1 MLMKQDLTTARKF
14 AEAHLD
20 QMMAD
25 LHPNIGF
32 TFDISNTAF
41 LCDLAN
47 RRLILDR
54 EPTDAERECLMAYSV
69 ELELRTSDKM
79 AFELDGSLYHRDQA
93 KGEYTRYFLD
103 TAARKWKSESLSLL
117 DYIAISNFHDQQTVS
132 EADRARRAAEDM
144 KRLQDV
150 MEKKPDSV
158 KE

>member
-1 MLMKQDLTTARKF
+1 MKQDLTTARKF

-20 QMMAD
+20 QMMAE

-32 TFDISNTAF
+32 TFDVTHTAY
-41 LCDLAN
+41 LCDINA

-54 EPTDAERECLMAYSV
+54 EPTEEERECLMAYSV

-144 KRLQDV
+144 RRLSDV
-150 MEKKPDSV
+150 MSKKLDTV
-158 KE
+158 KQ